1 MKKYLWVKRTCKK
14 QARINQNEESKRF
27 KNSKLLTMTAK
38 QLIKLLSKVAHYT
51 SFLKILSLKHCN
63 MFLCQIFN
71 IPLLLNLNF
80 KTFQE

>member
-38 QLIKLLSKVAHYT
+38 QLIKA
-51 SFLKILSLKHCN
+51 I
-63 MFLCQIFN
+63 
-71 IPLLLNLNF
+71 
-80 KTFQE
+80 E